1 MDKEGI
7 LKKKKKA
14 LSILPNSSISRNN
27 LSHFSSLSAFLMR
40 PEAQMSKP
48 FKISLSCSYF

>member
-7 LKKKKKA
+7 LKKKKV